1 MSVKEK
7 SLRVKTQSCN
17 SLVEFLRG
25 LLNEE
30 ISSDEILKLLKLW
43 DFYNLQLLKIVK
55 NMKIIY
61 KKILVRF

>member
-17 SLVEFLRG
+17 SLVKFLRG

-43 DFYNLQLLKIVK
+43 FFYNLQ
-55 NMKIIY
+55 
-61 KKILVRF
+61 